1 MQLLIMI
8 CVVITCTI
16 ISFIFAGVSYA
27 ESAIAGGIIAILP
40 NCVFAY
46 KAFKY
51 AGAQASKEV
60 MQSFYSG
67 VKLKLGLSALLFAL
81 AFKFLNILPAPF
93 FATYCL
99 VVVIPLLT
107 PIFYRN

>member
-1 MQLLIMI
+1 MQLWVMAI
-8 CVVITCTI
+8 VVITCTI
-16 ISFIFAGVSYA
+16 ISYIFVGVSYV
-27 ESAIAGGIIAILP
+27 ESVIAGGIIGILP

-81 AFKFLNILPAPF
+81 AFKFLSIIPAPF
-93 FATYCL
+93 FTTYCL
-99 VVVIPLLT
+99 VVIVPLLT
-107 PIFYRN
+107 PIFYRI